1 MKKVD
6 DARTLKKEAMFWRGI
21 KEALAKDSTKRCHK

>member
-6 DARTLKKEAMFWRGI
+6 DARMLKKEAMFWRGI
-21 KEALAKDSTKRCHK
+21 KEALAKDSTRKCHK

>member
-1 MKKVD
+1 MKKKE
-6 DARTLKKEAMFWRGI
+6 DAKTLKKEALFWHGI